1 MGSVLPYSFNF
12 GKLRLDGSFLQPF
25 AMMGDTKTMGL
36 IAELLNNFERFGSL
50 VQVDGYLIIW
60 KINFLQPF
68 GNTNDGN
75 FTI

>member
-1 MGSVLPYSFNF
+1 
-12 GKLRLDGSFLQPF
+12 
-25 AMMGDTKTMGL
+25 MGDTKTMGL